1 LQEQL
6 PRDEN
11 QRSAG
16 FILDRY
22 LDNLTSYAETVCD
35 AYSDRSDGL
44 RPISRAGSSGE
55 DGPINEIESTLRAI
69 SSTPRELDSN
79 SHDEGKERD
88 SALARVKA
96 FEPRVE
102 AARDEEEEKEAR
114 LVAQR
119 AEIEASKAREQRRL
133 KQALREHALRAKEES
148 DRELAARRRESEI
161 EADEARREYAL
172 RAQEES
178 DRELAAIRR
187 KFEIEADKARREH
200 APRASGIDRVRE
212 LPNRKTAA
220 PGREENSNHRFHWY
234 LRKGDP
240 NAGIEY

>member
-102 AARDEEEEKEAR
+102 AARDEVEEKEAR

-119 AEIEASKAREQRRL
+119 AEIEASKARERELHRQL
-133 KQALREHALRAKEES
+133 QALHEPRVKPTRDEMKKKEARLATQRAVIGVSIARE
-148 DRELAARRRESEI
+148 RELQRQLQALDEE
-161 EADEARREYAL
+161 EAKDSPSASDQEASHDL
-172 RAQEES
+172 N
-178 DRELAAIRR
+178 
-187 KFEIEADKARREH
+187 
-200 APRASGIDRVRE
+200 G
-212 LPNRKTAA
+212 
-220 PGREENSNHRFHWY
+220 
-234 LRKGDP
+234 
-240 NAGIEY
+240 

>member
-1 LQEQL
+1 LQEQS

-35 AYSDRSDGL
+35 TYSDRSDGL

-55 DGPINEIESTLRAI
+55 DGSINEIESTLRAI

-79 SHDEGKERD
+79 SHDERKEREA
-88 SALARVKA
+88 ALARVKA

-102 AARDEEEEKEAR
+102 AARDEVEEKEAR

-119 AEIEASKAREQRRL
+119 AVIEASKAHERELQRQLQALAKPRVKATRVDMKMQEARLVAQRAVIEASKVRERRL
-133 KQALREHALRAKEES
+133 QRELQALDEPRVRATRDEMKMQ
-148 DRELAARRRESEI
+148 
-161 EADEARREYAL
+161 EARLVA
-172 RAQEES
+172 
-178 DRELAAIRR
+178 
-187 KFEIEADKARREH
+187 
-200 APRASGIDRVRE
+200 
-212 LPNRKTAA
+212 
-220 PGREENSNHRFHWY
+220 
-234 LRKGDP
+234 
-240 NAGIEY
+240 